1 MRPCRAVYLS
11 ELVQKGSS
19 STLLAQN
26 MTLMM
31 LVCVQVPVL
40 GRIKAMDLAGL
51 QTMQEITYI

>member
-1 MRPCRAVYLS
+1 
-11 ELVQKGSS
+11 
-19 STLLAQN
+19 